1 MVPRQLY
8 TRLHDEPGE
17 AGEKGQRRED
27 DVGRP
32 VRTRR
37 LEPVDDV
44 PVLRQREPRQSQR
57 PSAGISTEAL
67 DGFAV
72 LSLEVSREPEV
83 FSLTALLADV
93 VGAFRFAAHRKQLAL
108 TLLGAHG
115 AIDCLAD
122 MNVVRSTL
130 VDAIG
135 AAVTAAPAGARVS
148 VEMARS
154 SDRVAVDV
162 GAPGWDPRLP
172 PAPPAG
178 SGVAVSVLR
187 TASGA
192 RLVLSVPAAV
202 QGAWFALEATSR

>member
-1 MVPRQLY
+1 MDVSASAWPSVRPNGVELS
-8 TRLHDEPGE
+8 RLTATLANTAQRARLLVNGV
-17 AGEKGQRRED
+17 AGPLTD
-27 DVGRP
+27 
-32 VRTRR
+32 
-37 LEPVDDV
+37 
-44 PVLRQREPRQSQR
+44 RQR
-57 PSAGISTEAL
+57 ALAL
-67 DGFAV
+67 DILRDVEQLTDAAGAASAHLRV
-72 LSLEVSREPEV
+72 EPEV
-83 FSLTALLADV
+83 FSLTSLVADV

-115 AIDCLAD
+115 GIDCLAD

-178 SGVAVSVLR
+178 SGAAVSVLR

-202 QGAWFALEATSR
+202 